1 MISLRLNFMAV
12 IGSIILLL
20 IIIEF
25 VRRKYLRER
34 YALIW
39 ILTGSLFLLLSLQP
53 DLLHGL
59 TELMGFAVPANALFF
74 FGILFLILIVL
85 GLSVI
90 TSRLAEKN
98 KILTQD
104 VALLKKRVE
113 EIEKGDGTPQRA
125 FPTDGGEGAEGISG

>member
-1 MISLRLNFMAV
+1 MISPKLNVIAI

-53 DLLHGL
+53 DLLQGL
-59 TELMGFAVPANALFF
+59 TNLLGFAVPANALFF
-74 FGILFLILIVL
+74 FGLLFLILIVL

-104 VALLKKRVE
+104 VVLLKKRVADLE
-113 EIEKGDGTPQRA
+113 QSP
-125 FPTDGGEGAEGISG
+125 PSGSR

>member
-1 MISLRLNFMAV
+1 MISPQLNIIAI
-12 IGSIILLL
+12 IGSLILLL
-20 IIIEF
+20 IIIEL

-39 ILTGSLFLLLSLQP
+39 ILTGGLFLLLSLQP

-59 TELMGFAVPANALFF
+59 AELMGFAVPANALFF
-74 FGILFLILIVL
+74 FGLLFLILIVL

-98 KILTQD
+98 KILTQE
-104 VALLKKRVE
+104 VVLLKKRVADLE
-113 EIEKGDGTPQRA
+113 
-125 FPTDGGEGAEGISG
+125 

>member
-1 MISLRLNFMAV
+1 MISPRLNFMAV

-20 IIIEF
+20 VIIEF

-53 DLLHGL
+53 DLLQGL
-59 TELMGFAVPANALFF
+59 TKLMGFAVPANALFF
-74 FGILFLILIVL
+74 FGLLFLILIVL

-104 VALLKKRVE
+104 VVLLKKRVE
-113 EIEKGDGTPQRA
+113 EIEKGDGTPQRSL
-125 FPTDGGEGAEGISG
+125 PTSLCSDMAREL